1 MNEKIQYTLFK
12 TKKVEVIEEHIEGNP
27 TNFIVRKLNDS
38 ATTSYSSKELE
49 NLLLSLIE

>member
-1 MNEKIQYTLFK
+1 MSEKIQYTLFK
-12 TKKVEVIEEHIEGNP
+12 TEKVEVIEEHIEGNP
-27 TNFIVRKLNDS
+27 TKFIVRKIKDS